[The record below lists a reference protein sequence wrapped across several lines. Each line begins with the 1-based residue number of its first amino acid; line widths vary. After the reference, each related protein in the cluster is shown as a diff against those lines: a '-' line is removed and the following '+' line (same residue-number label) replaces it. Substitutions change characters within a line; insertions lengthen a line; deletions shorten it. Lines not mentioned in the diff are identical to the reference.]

1 MKVILQA
8 KSENI
13 IRINVARDYVMT
25 NLSMKRNDT

>member
-13 IRINVARDYVMT
+13 ILINVARGCVTT